1 MPAGG
6 DPIRELGPYLLKG
19 CAFAVAAIAAA
30 LAVALVGV
38 GYLIA

>member
-6 DPIRELGPYLLKG
+6 DPVRELGPHLLKG
-19 CAFAVAAIAAA
+19 CAFVVAAAAVAM
-30 LAVALVGV
+30 AVALVGV